1 MKRFALLAT
10 AALLAG
16 CADSATDTVSTSG
29 DSEAAATA
37 AVVASETD
45 VDSSPVAV
53 SFESGE
59 TASLAIP
66 EMHCPFGCFPKAKDA
81 LEEVDGVASVEL
93 VEQEEEGVINDRR
106 VVVTFDGTVD
116 SATAIAA
123 LDAAELPGANFEDA
137 ATSDN

>member
-29 DSEAAATA
+29 DTNEAAAM
-37 AVVASETD
+37 VAPETD
-45 VDSSPVAV
+45 VDSTPVAV

-59 TASLAIP
+59 TVNLAIP

-81 LEEVDGVASVEL
+81 LEEVNGVASVEL

-116 SATAIAA
+116 GATAIAA
-123 LDAAELPGANFEDA
+123 LDAAELPGSNFEET